1 MTNQVLESL
10 AGLTDEELQE
20 AIARSQELLKTRDR
34 ERKEHALA
42 EARTLLSS
50 VGLSLKSVAG
60 KTTRRAVVYR
70 GGHLYRHPAK
80 PELVWNAKGQ
90 KPNWLREL
98 EKHGGR
104 AVEVTE
110 AANDNAPVRKTDAAN
125 DNAAL
130 KKTG

>member
-1 MTNQVLESL
+1 MTNETL
-10 AGLTDEELQE
+10 AALSDEELRE
-20 AIARSQELLKTRDR
+20 VIARSQEMLKTRDR

-60 KTTRRAVVYR
+60 KTARRTAAYR
-70 GGHLYRHPAK
+70 GGRLYRHPAK

-98 EKHGGR
+98 EKDGGR
-104 AVEVTE
+104 AVEMTNGSE
-110 AANDNAPVRKTDAAN
+110 AV
-125 DNAAL
+125 
-130 KKTG
+130 KKAG